1 MGHRNPITVS
11 LIYYSIEHITSVQS
25 NNDECIFEFYEVRD
39 PPSSIRSGGCTQP
52 FVNWRIARLQC
63 CSVRHV

>member
-25 NNDECIFEFYEVRD
+25 NNNEAIFELYEVVD
-39 PPSSIRSGGCTQP
+39 LPSGIRSGGFTQP
-52 FVNWRIARLQC
+52 FVG
-63 CSVRHV
+63 